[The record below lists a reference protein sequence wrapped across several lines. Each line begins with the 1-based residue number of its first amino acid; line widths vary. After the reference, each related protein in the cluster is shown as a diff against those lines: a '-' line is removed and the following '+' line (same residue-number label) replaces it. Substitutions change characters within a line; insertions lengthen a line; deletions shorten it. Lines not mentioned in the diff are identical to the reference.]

1 MAELTNA
8 QKLALAKEA
17 KRRKKLAEYKE
28 DFETFAKDQIK
39 ILPKDPTKGFIPF
52 EFNDAQKIVND
63 KLEEQLRTTGRVR
76 AIVLKGRQMGLSTFT
91 CARVFWKSYFNS
103 HNKSVVMAHDSATSD
118 ALFSMSRNT
127 ISNMPV
133 EFRPEFKKSNA
144 KEITFEHN
152 DSGYRLYTAGSPEA
166 GRGTTPT
173 IAHLSEVAF
182 WTHDEKILA
191 GLFQG
196 ISQAEGTEVI
206 LESTANGVGNEFH
219 RLWKGAVAGENEYV
233 PIFVPWY
240 LMEEYRRPVLEPEEF
255 KETLTE
261 EEKTIQEIHGLDL
274 EQIYWRR
281 LKVAEGGMSKFRQEY
296 PLSAEEAFVV
306 SGSNV
311 FDIEKLQK
319 VIPSAPLKRQL
330 FKLDSSTFED
340 HSEGNL
346 EIYQYPKFND
356 NFVIGAD
363 CALGVGQDSSAAC
376 VMNDKNEVVAIYRN
390 NKIDPTQYGD
400 LLFYLGRYFNNA
412 LLAVESNSLGIATLN
427 RLKQMNYVNLYHQT
441 KTANVSNDEGTRLGW
456 RTTQATKPMII
467 GHLKNAIEN
476 DDINLASTTLIQEC
490 MDYVSDANG
499 RTNAISGCHD
509 DTVIATA
516 IALEVLRT
524 HRDRLSNTRVGF
536 KNTQFVED
544 NTAWL

>member
-1 MAELTNA
+1 M
-8 QKLALAKEA
+8 
-17 KRRKKLAEYKE
+17 
-28 DFETFAKDQIK
+28 
-39 ILPKDPTKGFIPF
+39 
-52 EFNDAQKIVND
+52 
-63 KLEEQLRTTGRVR
+63 
-76 AIVLKGRQMGLSTFT
+76 
-91 CARVFWKSYFNS
+91 
-103 HNKSVVMAHDSATSD
+103 
-118 ALFSMSRNT
+118 
-127 ISNMPV
+127 
-133 EFRPEFKKSNA
+133 
-144 KEITFEHN
+144 
-152 DSGYRLYTAGSPEA
+152 
-166 GRGTTPT
+166 
-173 IAHLSEVAF
+173 
-182 WTHDEKILA
+182 
-191 GLFQG
+191 
-196 ISQAEGTEVI
+196 
-206 LESTANGVGNEFH
+206 
-219 RLWKGAVAGENEYV
+219 
-233 PIFVPWY
+233 
-240 LMEEYRRPVLEPEEF
+240 
-255 KETLTE
+255 
-261 EEKTIQEIHGLDL
+261 
-274 EQIYWRR
+274 
-281 LKVAEGGMSKFRQEY
+281 
-296 PLSAEEAFVV
+296 V

-311 FDIEKLQK
+311 FDIEKLQRH
-319 VIPSAPLKRQL
+319 IPSAPLKRQL
-330 FKLDSSTFED
+330 FNLASSTFED
-340 HSEGNL
+340 HTEGNL
-346 EIYQYPKFND
+346 EIYQYPKFDD

-441 KTANVSNDEGTRLGW
+441 KTANMSNDEGTRLGW

-536 KNTQFVED
+536 KNMQFVED